1 MARSVRIEYVG
12 AYYHVMARGNRREAI
27 FFDDD
32 DRRFFLQ
39 VLAEACGQT
48 GWQVHAWVLMGN
60 HYHLFLETPEANLV
74 AGMKW
79 LQITVAR
86 RFNIR
91 HGKWGHL
98 FGDRYK
104 AILVDGGQLYYYE
117 TLLDYIHLNP
127 ARAGLISAEKGE
139 SILDYR
145 WSSLAGGYS
154 LPFEKRAKWFS
165 AAAGLEVMG
174 LKDSTSGRREM
185 VERLDRRIL
194 EEGDRS
200 GLVPLPAEVDA
211 RMSHLRRGW
220 YWGRQEFG
228 QQMLKLAGKLVG
240 KSRSRSYRRSAQN
253 LAHGEQQ
260 AEQWIGEGL
269 RIAGVDAPELEA
281 LVGNDARKVALAKLA
296 WEKTT
301 VSQGWIARR
310 LIMGSPAN
318 VSQALRRISWKGL
331 EKKLSPGLSKFLRK
345 ARGCHAL
352 FPMCQDLTTDP

>member
-1 MARSVRIEYVG
+1 
-12 AYYHVMARGNRREAI
+12 MARGNRREAI

-39 VLAEACGQT
+39 ALAEACEQT
-48 GWQVHAWVLMGN
+48 GWLVHAWVLMGN

-79 LQITVAR
+79 LQVTVAR

-91 HGKWGHL
+91 HEKWGHL

-104 AILVDGGQLYYYE
+104 AILVEGEQPYYFE

-127 ARAGLISAEKGE
+127 ARAHWVTAKKGE

-145 WSSLAGGYS
+145 WSSLAGGYA
-154 LPFEKRAKWFS
+154 LPPEKRAKWFS
-165 AAAGLEVMG
+165 ASAGLAVMG

-194 EEGDRS
+194 EEGDGC

-228 QQMLKLAGKLVG
+228 EQMLKISGKLLG
-240 KSRSRSYRRSAQN
+240 ESRSRSYRRSGQT
-253 LAHGEQQ
+253 LAHGEKQ
-260 AEQWIGEGL
+260 AELWVDEGL
-269 RIAGVDAPELEA
+269 RIAGLDTAQLQA
-281 LVGNDARKVALAKLA
+281 LMGNDARKVALAKLA

-310 LIMGSPAN
+310 LAMGSPAN
-318 VSQALRRISWKGL
+318 VSQALRRISWRDL
-331 EKKLSPGLSKFLRK
+331 EKKLPPGLFKFLRK
-345 ARGCHAL
+345 AR
-352 FPMCQDLTTDP
+352 D

>member
-1 MARSVRIEYVG
+1 MARSLRIEYAG

-27 FFDDD
+27 FLDDD

-48 GWQVHAWVLMGN
+48 GWRVHAWVLMGN

-104 AILVDGGQLYYYE
+104 AILVEGEQADYFE
-117 TLLDYIHLNP
+117 KLLDYIHLNP
-127 ARAGLISAEKGE
+127 ARAHLIDAEKGE
-139 SILDYR
+139 SILDYP
-145 WSSLAGGYS
+145 WSSLAGGYA
-154 LPFEKRAKWFS
+154 LPPGKRAKWFS
-165 AAAGLEVMG
+165 AAAGLGVKG
-174 LKDSTSGRREM
+174 LKDSASGRREM

-194 EEGDRS
+194 EEGDGS
-200 GLVPLPAEVDA
+200 GLVPLPDEVDA

-240 KSRSRSYRRSAQN
+240 KNRSRSYRRSAQTS
-253 LAHGEQQ
+253 AHGEQQ

-269 RIAGVDAPELEA
+269 KIAGLDDSELAA
-281 LVGNDARKVALAKLA
+281 LVGSDVRKVALAKLA
-296 WEKTT
+296 WKKTT
-301 VSQGWIARR
+301 VSQGWIAKR
-310 LIMGSPAN
+310 LAMGSPAN
-318 VSQALRRISWKGL
+318 VSQALSRMSWEDL
-331 EKKLSPGLSKFLRK
+331 EKKLPPDLRKFLRQ
-345 ARGCHAL
+345 ARSR
-352 FPMCQDLTTDP
+352 

>member
-104 AILVDGGQLYYYE
+104 AILVDGGQPYYYE

-127 ARAGLISAEKGE
+127 ARGGLIAAEKGE

-145 WSSLAGGYS
+145 WSSLAGGYA
-154 LPFEKRAKWFS
+154 LPFGKRAKWFS

-228 QQMLKLAGKLVG
+228 QQMLKLAGRLVG
-240 KSRSRSYRRSAQN
+240 KRRSRSYRRSAQN

-260 AEQWIGEGL
+260 AEQWVGEGL

-281 LVGNDARKVALAKLA
+281 LVGSDARKVALAKLA

-310 LIMGSPAN
+310 LVMGSPAN
-318 VSQALRRISWKGL
+318 VSQALRRISWKDL

-345 ARGCHAL
+345 ARG
-352 FPMCQDLTTDP
+352 

>member
-1 MARSVRIEYVG
+1 MARSVRIEYAG

-27 FFDDD
+27 FYDDD

-104 AILVDGGQLYYYE
+104 AILVDGGQSYYYE

-127 ARAGLISAEKGE
+127 ARARLIAAEKGE

-145 WSSLAGGYS
+145 WSSLAGGYA
-154 LPFEKRAKWFS
+154 LPPGKRAKWFS

-240 KSRSRSYRRSAQN
+240 KGRSRSYRRSAQN

-260 AEQWIGEGL
+260 AEQWVGEGL
-269 RIAGVDAPELEA
+269 KIAGVDAPELDS
-281 LVGNDARKVALAKLA
+281 LVGSDARKVALAKLA

-301 VSQGWIARR
+301 VSQDWIARR
-310 LIMGSPAN
+310 LVMGSPAN
-318 VSQALRRISWKGL
+318 VSQALRRISWKDL
-331 EKKLSPGLSKFLRK
+331 EKKLSPELSKFLRQ
-345 ARGCHAL
+345 ARG
-352 FPMCQDLTTDP
+352 

>member
-1 MARSVRIEYVG
+1 MTMTAG
-12 AYYHVMARGNRREAI
+12 
-27 FFDDD
+27 
-32 DRRFFLQ
+32 FFLQ

-48 GWQVHAWVLMGN
+48 GWRVHAWMLMGN

-104 AILVDGGQLYYYE
+104 AILVEGGQTYYYQ

-127 ARAGLISAEKGE
+127 ARAGLISADKGE

-145 WSSLAGGYS
+145 WSSLTGGYA
-154 LPFEKRAKWFS
+154 LPTGQRAKWFS
-165 AAAGLEVMG
+165 AASGLEVMG
-174 LKDSTSGRREM
+174 LKDSPSGRREM

-200 GLVPLPAEVDA
+200 GLVPIPAEVDA

-228 QQMLKLAGKLVG
+228 QQMLKLAERLVG
-240 KSRSRSYRRSAQN
+240 KRRSRSYRRSAQS

-260 AEQWIGEGL
+260 AEQWVGEGL
-269 RIAGVDAPELEA
+269 KIAGVDALELDS
-281 LVGNDARKVALAKLA
+281 LVGSDARKVALAKLA
-296 WEKTT
+296 WENTT
-301 VSQGWIARR
+301 VSQYWIAKR
-310 LIMGSPAN
+310 LGMGSAAN
-318 VSQALRRISWKGL
+318 VSQALRRFSWRDL
-331 EKKLSPGLSKFLRK
+331 EKKLPPKLSKFIQQ
-345 ARGCHAL
+345 ARV
-352 FPMCQDLTTDP
+352 

>member
-1 MARSVRIEYVG
+1 MARSVRIEYAG

-104 AILVDGGQLYYYE
+104 AILVEGEQPYYYE

-127 ARAGLISAEKGE
+127 ARARLIDAEKRE
-139 SILDYR
+139 SLLAYR
-145 WSSLAGGYS
+145 WSSLAGGYA
-154 LPFEKRAKWFS
+154 LPPGKRAKWFS
-165 AAAGLEVMG
+165 AAAGLAAMG
-174 LKDSTSGRREM
+174 LKDNTSGRREM

-200 GLVPLPAEVDA
+200 GLVPLPEEVDA

-228 QQMLKLAGKLVG
+228 QHMLKLAGKLVG
-240 KSRSRSYRRSAQN
+240 KSRSRAYQRSAQN

-269 RIAGVDAPELEA
+269 KIAGVDARQLAA
-281 LVGNDARKVALAKLA
+281 LVGSDARKVTLAKLA

-301 VSQGWIARR
+301 VSQGWIAKR
-310 LIMGSPAN
+310 LEMGSPAN
-318 VSQALRRISWKGL
+318 VSQALRRMPWKDL
-331 EKKLSPGLSKFLRK
+331 EKRVPPALSKFIRH
-345 ARGCHAL
+345 ARN
-352 FPMCQDLTTDP
+352 

>member
-1 MARSVRIEYVG
+1 MARSVRIEYAG
-12 AYYHVMARGNRREAI
+12 AYYHVMARGNHREAI

-39 VLAEACGQT
+39 VLAEACEQT

-79 LQITVAR
+79 LQVTVAR

-104 AILVDGGQLYYYE
+104 AILVEGEQAYYFE

-127 ARAGLISAEKGE
+127 ARKRLIDAEKGE

-145 WSSLAGGYS
+145 WSSLAGGYAQ
-154 LPFEKRAKWFS
+154 PPGKRANWFS
-165 AAAGLEVMG
+165 SAAGLAALG
-174 LKDSTSGRREM
+174 LKDTTAGRREM
-185 VERLDRRIL
+185 VERLDRKIL
-194 EEGDRS
+194 VEGKRS

-228 QQMLKLAGKLVG
+228 QQTLKLAEKLLKG
-240 KSRSRSYRRSAQN
+240 AHSRSYQRSAQH
-253 LAHGEQQ
+253 LTHGCQQ
-260 AEQWIGEGL
+260 AEQWMSEGL
-269 RIAGVDAPELEA
+269 KIAGLDDQQLAG
-281 LVGNDARKVALAKLA
+281 LVGSDVRKVALAKLA

-301 VSQGWIARR
+301 VSQSWIAKR
-310 LIMGSPAN
+310 LAMVSPAN
-318 VSQALRRISWKGL
+318 VSQALRRMSWNDL
-331 EKKLSPGLSKFLRK
+331 EQKLPSDLNNFLRQS
-345 ARGCHAL
+345 RR
-352 FPMCQDLTTDP
+352 

>member
-1 MARSVRIEYVG
+1 MARSVRIEYAG
-12 AYYHVMARGNRREAI
+12 AYYHLMARGNRREAI
-27 FFDDD
+27 FLDDD

-39 VLAEACGQT
+39 VLAEACEQT
-48 GWQVHAWVLMGN
+48 GWQVHSWVLMGN

-74 AGMKW
+74 VGMKW

-104 AILVDGGQLYYYE
+104 AILVEGGQQYYYE

-127 ARAGLISAEKGE
+127 ARAHLIDPQKGE
-139 SILDYR
+139 SILDYP
-145 WSSLAGGYS
+145 WSSLAGGYA
-154 LPFEKRAKWFS
+154 LPPGKRAKWLS
-165 AAAGLEVMG
+165 AAAGLAVMG
-174 LKDSTSGRREM
+174 LKDNTSGRREM

-194 EEGDRS
+194 AEGDRS

-228 QQMLKLAGKLVG
+228 QQMLKLAGNLAGEK
-240 KSRSRSYRRSAQN
+240 RSRSYQRSAQS
-253 LAHGEQQ
+253 LAHGVQQ

-269 RIAGVDAPELEA
+269 KIAEVDDRQLAA
-281 LVGNDARKVALAKLA
+281 LVGSDARKVALAKLA

-301 VSQGWIARR
+301 VSQGWIAGR
-310 LIMGSPAN
+310 LAMGSAAN
-318 VSQALRRISWKGL
+318 VSQVLRRMSWKDL
-331 EKKLSPGLSKFLRK
+331 EMKLSPALSKFLRL
-345 ARGCHAL
+345 AR
-352 FPMCQDLTTDP
+352 D

>member
-1 MARSVRIEYVG
+1 MARSVRIEYAG
-12 AYYHVMARGNRREAI
+12 AYYHVLARGNRREAI

-32 DRRFFLQ
+32 DRRIFLQ
-39 VLAEACGQT
+39 SLAEACGQT
-48 GWQVHAWVLMGN
+48 GWLVHAWVLMGN

-74 AGMKW
+74 VGMKW
-79 LQITVAR
+79 LQVTVAR

-91 HGKWGHL
+91 HETWGHL

-104 AILVDGGQLYYYE
+104 AILVEGAQPYYYE

-127 ARAGLISAEKGE
+127 ARARLIDAEKGE

-145 WSSLAGGYS
+145 WSSLAGGYA
-154 LPFEKRAKWFS
+154 LTPGKRAKWFA
-165 AAAGLEVMG
+165 AAAGLAAMG
-174 LKDSTSGRREM
+174 LKDSTSGRRAM

-194 EEGDRS
+194 EDGDRS

-228 QQMLKLAGKLVG
+228 DQMLELAENLIEKG
-240 KSRSRSYRRSAQN
+240 RSRAYQRCAQR

-260 AEQWIGEGL
+260 ADRWISEGL
-269 RIAGVDAPELEA
+269 KIVGVNPRQLAALAGS
-281 LVGNDARKVALAKLA
+281 DARKVALAKLA

-301 VSQGWIARR
+301 VSQGWITKR
-310 LIMGSPAN
+310 LKMGSPSN
-318 VSQALRRISWKGL
+318 VSQLLRRKSWSEI
-331 EKKLSPGLSKFLRK
+331 EKRVSPPLSKFLRN
-345 ARGCHAL
+345 AR
-352 FPMCQDLTTDP
+352 T

>member
-1 MARSVRIEYVG
+1 MARSVRIEYAG

-27 FFDDD
+27 FLDDN

-48 GWQVHAWVLMGN
+48 GWRVHAWVLMGN

-74 AGMKW
+74 VGMKW

-104 AILVDGGQLYYYE
+104 AILVEGGQAYYYQ

-127 ARAGLISAEKGE
+127 ARAGLISADKGE
-139 SILDYR
+139 SLLDYR
-145 WSSLAGGYS
+145 WSSLAGGYA
-154 LPFEKRAKWFS
+154 LPTGKRAKWFS
-165 AAAGLEVMG
+165 AASGLEVMG

-228 QQMLKLAGKLVG
+228 QQMLKLAGRLVG
-240 KSRSRSYRRSAQN
+240 KRRSRSYRRSAQN

-260 AEQWIGEGL
+260 AEQWVGEGL
-269 RIAGVDAPELEA
+269 KIAGVDALELDS
-281 LVGNDARKVALAKLA
+281 LVGSDARKVALAKLA
-296 WEKTT
+296 WENTT
-301 VSQGWIARR
+301 VSQYWIARR
-310 LIMGSPAN
+310 LGMGSAAN
-318 VSQALRRISWKGL
+318 VSQALRRFSWRDL
-331 EKKLSPGLSKFLRK
+331 EKKLPQKLSKFIQQ
-345 ARGCHAL
+345 ARA
-352 FPMCQDLTTDP
+352 